1 MPRYLFRP
9 VDERDHS
16 RGVQDAPACVV
27 FYGDFACAQ
36 SRLAHVVLASVRDFF
51 GAQMRIVFRNFPQ
64 SQTHPGAL
72 EERHLF
78 SYARR
83 LALDVDKFERS
94 FRNETMLG
102 RIKADFSGGV
112 RSGVDGTPAL
122 FINGER
128 YEGLIEEEAL
138 VAAIDEH
145 IASRTARAAAI
156 LGGVGR
162 TSPPPDSTR

>member
-1 MPRYLFRP
+1 
-9 VDERDHS
+9 
-16 RGVQDAPACVV
+16 
-27 FYGDFACAQ
+27 
-36 SRLAHVVLASVRDFF
+36 
-51 GAQMRIVFRNFPQ
+51 MRIVFRNFPQ
-64 SQTHPGAL
+64 SQTHPLALGAAVAAECAGLQNKFWEMYDALFEHPAAL
-72 EERHLF
+72 EERHLL

-128 YEGLIEEEAL
+128 YEDVIEEEAL
-138 VAAIDEH
+138 VAAIDDH
-145 IASRTARAAAI
+145 IASRTDRAATV
-156 LGGVGR
+156 LGGIGGAVH
-162 TSPPPDSTR
+162 TPPAPDAIR

>member
-1 MPRYLFRP
+1 MYDALF
-9 VDERDHS
+9 EH
-16 RGVQDAPACVV
+16 PA
-27 FYGDFACAQ
+27 
-36 SRLAHVVLASVRDFF
+36 
-51 GAQMRIVFRNFPQ
+51 
-64 SQTHPGAL
+64 AL
-72 EERHLF
+72 EERHLL